1 MGYSTITHSFTII
14 AFIPYAPFEYKHEVF
29 IQHNLRALVAF
40 GILYQDAVAFSA
52 ETFAQAE
59 KPSHQQAGR
68 LVEVQKLVTYRRY
81 NAETT
86 TRALLLLATVA
97 NAWKFT
103 IYGDGDCESTPSGDL
118 RGDGNKDCTSI
129 PNPHRGFWLE
139 DMGNCQ
145 IDLYANEDDCDDG
158 VPQQFYD
165 ATNQGVCIG
174 PQFQWDY
181 YTVVGC

>member
-1 MGYSTITHSFTII
+1 MTSRNLNKTWRDTVFEQYEADYAADVPFPIRYLIYGDQWKTDILIE
-14 AFIPYAPFEYKHEVF
+14 IPTKIDVPVF
-29 IQHNLRALVAF
+29 RQALLHA
-40 GILYQDAVAFSA
+40 AS
-52 ETFAQAE
+52 
-59 KPSHQQAGR
+59 SRR
-68 LVEVQKLVTYRRY
+68 LENDPAYEDDLIKT
-81 NAETT
+81 
-86 TRALLLLATVA
+86 ALLLLATVA